1 LHLKRAASGPTQA
14 EAKGL
19 SNVARRLVEPLG
31 RPVHISAV
39 TPVAET
45 GTRTSCT
52 EDQSWLI
59 VQSRTDEVTDDE
71 FDAH

>member
-1 LHLKRAASGPTQA
+1 
-14 EAKGL
+14 
-19 SNVARRLVEPLG
+19 VARRLVEPLG

-71 FDAH
+71 FDPH

>member
-1 LHLKRAASGPTQA
+1 
-14 EAKGL
+14 
-19 SNVARRLVEPLG
+19 VARRLVEPLG
-31 RPVHISAV
+31 RPVHISAI

-59 VQSRTDEVTDDE
+59 AQSRTDEVTDDE
-71 FDAH
+71 FDLHEAIGRQHGPTDVPTPTGV